1 MSTRVPPLLARLVDD
16 AAVFPPGNAPLP
28 EAVAAHHGH
37 RSAWYAELVGPLLVP
52 ASAVESG
59 ALRRALAG
67 DQGTPGGGIDI
78 GIVGD
83 TGIERLPAVA
93 AALPGRARLRQVE
106 VAVAKRGEDP
116 QPGLARLISIA
127 GELADTG
134 QLADTGERAGAG
146 EAPAGAGPPA
156 TCYAE
161 IPLAWGLLGALD
173 AVAAARVG
181 GVDIAP
187 KFRTGG
193 LAAELF
199 PTPIELA
206 AVICAC
212 RDRGL
217 RFKLTAGLH
226 HAIRYTDPETGLVH
240 HGFLN
245 LLAAVAAADGGAD
258 VADVA
263 PVLAGTDPVLLVEPV
278 RAILDRDRPLWIG
291 FGTCSVAEPLDDL
304 VRLGL
309 L

>member
-1 MSTRVPPLLARLVDD
+1 MSTRVPPMLARLVDD

-28 EAVAAHHGH
+28 EAVAAHRGH
-37 RSAWYAELVGPLLVP
+37 RAAWYAELVGPLLVP
-52 ASAVESG
+52 ASAVLSG
-59 ALRRALAG
+59 ALEASLDDAG
-67 DQGTPGGGIDI
+67 VELELGVIGDGGIDP
-78 GIVGD
+78 
-83 TGIERLPAVA
+83 LPRVA
-93 AALPGRARLRQVE
+93 RALPTSCRLRQIE
-106 VAVAKRGEDP
+106 AAVAKRGEDP
-116 QPGLARLISIA
+116 QPGLARLVEA
-127 GELADTG
+127 A
-134 QLADTGERAGAG
+134 RALPGVA
-146 EAPAGAGPPA
+146 
-156 TCYAE
+156 CFAE

-173 AVAAARVG
+173 TVARVRAE
-181 GVDIAP
+181 GVDLSP

-217 RFKLTAGLH
+217 GFKLTAGLH

-245 LLAAVAAADGGAD
+245 VLAASAIAQAGAD

-263 PVLAGTDPVLLVEPV
+263 PVLAGTEPVLLVEPV
-278 RAILDRDRPLWIG
+278 RRLLDVHRPLWIG
-291 FGTCSVAEPLDDL
+291 FGSCSIAEPLDDL

>member
-1 MSTRVPPLLARLVDD
+1 MSTRVPALLARLVDD

-37 RSAWYAELVGPLLVP
+37 RTAWYADMVGPLLVP
-52 ASAVESG
+52 ASAVGSG
-59 ALRRALAG
+59 ELAG
-67 DQGTPGGGIDI
+67 AVDRGPTGPGDGRELDV

-83 TGIERLPAVA
+83 TGID
-93 AALPGRARLRQVE
+93 ALPGIAGTLPRPVRLRQVE

-116 QPGLARLISIA
+116 QPGLARLLGVA
-127 GELADTG
+127 HALPGVA
-134 QLADTGERAGAG
+134 
-146 EAPAGAGPPA
+146 
-156 TCYAE
+156 CFAE

-173 AVAAARVG
+173 AVALARAD
-181 GVDIAP
+181 GVDVSP

-199 PTPIELA
+199 PTPVELA

-240 HGFLN
+240 HGFVN
-245 LLAAVAAADGGAD
+245 VLAAVVAAHAGAD

-263 PVLAGTDPVLLVEPV
+263 PVLAGTDPVLLVEQV
-278 RAILDRDRPLWIG
+278 RRVPDRDRPLWIG
-291 FGTCSVAEPLDDL
+291 FGTCSIPEPLDDL

>member
-1 MSTRVPPLLARLVDD
+1 VASGEVAGTVDRD
-16 AAVFPPGNAPLP
+16 LD
-28 EAVAAHHGH
+28 
-37 RSAWYAELVGPLLVP
+37 L
-52 ASAVESG
+52 
-59 ALRRALAG
+59 
-67 DQGTPGGGIDI
+67 

-83 TGIERLPAVA
+83 TGID
-93 AALPGRARLRQVE
+93 ALPGVARALPDRARLRPIE

-116 QPGLARLISIA
+116 QPGLARLVDVA
-127 GELADTG
+127 LALPG
-134 QLADTGERAGAG
+134 VA
-146 EAPAGAGPPA
+146 
-156 TCYAE
+156 CFAE
-161 IPLAWGLLGALD
+161 IPLTWGLLAALD
-173 AVAAARVG
+173 AVARVRAG
-181 GVDIAP
+181 GVDLMP

-199 PTPIELA
+199 PTPVELA

-245 LLAAVAAADGGAD
+245 VLAAVAAADAGAD

-278 RAILDRDRPLWIG
+278 RRIVDQERPLWIG
-291 FGTCSVAEPLDDL
+291 FGTCSIADPLHDL

>member
-1 MSTRVPPLLARLVDD
+1 MSTRVPPMLARLVDD

-28 EAVAAHHGH
+28 EAVAAHQGH
-37 RSAWYAELVGPLLVP
+37 RAAWYADLVGPLLVP
-52 ASAVESG
+52 ASAVLSG
-59 ALRRALAG
+59 ALDGQPELDLGIIGDGGVDPLPGAVRALAR
-67 DQGTPGGGIDI
+67 PS
-78 GIVGD
+78 
-83 TGIERLPAVA
+83 
-93 AALPGRARLRQVE
+93 RLRQVE

-116 QPGLARLISIA
+116 QPGLARLA
-127 GELADTG
+127 EVARGLPGVA
-134 QLADTGERAGAG
+134 
-146 EAPAGAGPPA
+146 
-156 TCYAE
+156 CFAE

-173 AVAAARVG
+173 TVSRLRADG
-181 GVDIAP
+181 LDLSP

-245 LLAAVAAADGGAD
+245 VLAASAVAHAGAD

-278 RAILDRDRPLWIG
+278 RRLLDQERPLWIG
-291 FGTCSVAEPLDDL
+291 FGSCSIAEPLDDL

>member
-1 MSTRVPPLLARLVDD
+1 MSTRVPALLARLVDD

-28 EAVAAHHGH
+28 EAVAAHHAH
-37 RSAWYAELVGPLLVP
+37 RAAWYAELIGPLLVP
-52 ASAVESG
+52 ASAVRSG
-59 ALRRALAG
+59 ELAVAV
-67 DQGTPGGGIDI
+67 DRELDV

-83 TGIERLPAVA
+83 CGIDALPAAA
-93 AALPGRARLRQVE
+93 AALPDRARLCQIE

-116 QPGLARLISIA
+116 QPGLARLVEVA
-127 GELADTG
+127 RGLPGVA
-134 QLADTGERAGAG
+134 
-146 EAPAGAGPPA
+146 
-156 TCYAE
+156 CFAE

-173 AVAAARVG
+173 TVARIRADG
-181 GVDIAP
+181 FDLAP

-199 PTPIELA
+199 PTPVELA

-226 HAIRYTDPETGLVH
+226 HAVRYADPETGLVH

-245 LLAAVAAADGGAD
+245 VLAATVAADAGAD

-263 PVLAGTDPVLLVEPV
+263 PVLAGTDPVLLIEPV
-278 RAILDRDRPLWIG
+278 RRILDRERPLWIG
-291 FGTCSVAEPLDDL
+291 FGTCSITDPVQDL